1 MKISTIAISLIV
13 LTGCASQP
21 DDIQTAYVSDLHYK
35 NYDCDQL
42 QGEASRVSQR
52 AADLHSRLKDK
63 ADGDAAQMGVGLIL
77 FWPTLFFL
85 EGGDGA
91 EAHEYSRLKGERE
104 AIERASIQQKCTI
117 QFEPDKA

>member
-1 MKISTIAISLIV
+1 MKNSIFAVIPFMLI
-13 LTGCASQP
+13 GCASQP
-21 DDIQTAYVSDLHYK
+21 DDIQTAYVSDLQY
-35 NYDCDQL
+35 NNSDCDQL
-42 QGEASRVSQR
+42 QGEALRISQR
-52 AADLHSRLKDK
+52 PADLHGRLKDK
-63 ADGDAAQMGVGLIL
+63 ADGDAAQMCVGLIL

-104 AIERASIQQKCTI
+104 AIERASVQQKCTI